1 MPTECSRVLARR
13 SNTTPDTVSSRCR
26 WRSNWRAA
34 STIVSLEEQM
44 VLAAET
50 RGDFELAATLY
61 AKHLSL
67 LRTAIGRDGR

>member
-1 MPTECSRVLARR
+1 
-13 SNTTPDTVSSRCR
+13 
-26 WRSNWRAA
+26 
-34 STIVSLEEQM
+34 M

-50 RGDFELAATLY
+50 RGNFELAATLY